1 MSRMIQA
8 YFHTENQAE
17 DARVHLV
24 KFNPERL
31 EVGALPEGY
40 GGSGRLLLPMVEGGG
55 IVSESSSNNR
65 FGMVDVLPNAAPVA
79 ADYANDDD
87 AHRLRYVLSVKL
99 DDGDYLE
106 AVGLIRR
113 NHGHL
118 EALND

>member
-17 DARVHLV
+17 DARVLLL
-24 KFNPERL
+24 KFNPEHM
-31 EVGALPEGY
+31 EIGALPEGY
-40 GGSGRLLLPMVEGGG
+40 GGGGRLLLPMVEGGG

-65 FGMVDVLPNAAPVA
+65 FGMVNVLPTAAPA
-79 ADYANDDD
+79 AEHYADDGD
-87 AHRLRYVLSVKL
+87 AAKLRYVLSVKV
-99 DDGDYLE
+99 DDGHYLE

-118 EALND
+118 EAFE